1 MKKIL
6 YIIGFCILCI
16 APFIG
21 EISININEI
30 FDSNTISNKVFWDLR
45 LSRVLLAF
53 FVGGILSLGGLVFQ
67 VIFKNELITPYTLGI
82 ASGTTL
88 FTAISI
94 VFFPAIF
101 MSISSAFGSLL
112 TIVVLY
118 YISKKINKGVVAV
131 STNSI
136 LLIGIALSYF
146 YSSALMLVFYI
157 SNLEQNYS
165 IVRFTLGSLDTVG
178 FTSVITVFIV
188 SIIMYFSIY
197 KNKAKIKLLLLSND
211 TAFLKG
217 LNVHK
222 LNLFLLVII
231 SLSVGISISFVGP
244 IGFIGLVV
252 PHVIKLI
259 YKKSADKLIFPVF
272 FYGGVFLVFS
282 DLISRNLNTDSALPI
297 GVVTAF
303 IGAPFFV
310 YLLIK
315 RNKNNKIFQCAIL
328 FLEI

>member
-1 MKKIL
+1 MKKLLFIL
-6 YIIGFCILCI
+6 ALIILLI
-16 APFIG
+16 APFLG
-21 EISININEI
+21 EITLNINDI
-30 FDSNTISNKVFWDLR
+30 FNSNTMTNQVFWDLR
-45 LSRVLLAF
+45 VSRVLLAF
-53 FVGGILSLGGLVFQ
+53 FVGGILALGGLIFQ
-67 VIFKNELITPYTLGI
+67 IVFKNSLITPYTLGI

-94 VFFPAIF
+94 VFFPAVI

-112 TIVVLY
+112 TIIILY
-118 YISKKINKGVVAV
+118 FISKRINKNSISV

-146 YSSALMLVFYI
+146 YSSALMLVFYM
-157 SNLEQNYS
+157 SNLQQNYS

-178 FTSVITVFIV
+178 FTSVTTLLLV
-188 SIIMYFSIY
+188 SVILYGIIYWKKSE
-197 KNKAKIKLLLLSND
+197 IKLLLISND

-222 LNLFLLVII
+222 LNLLLLIVI

-244 IGFIGLVV
+244 IGFVGLVI
-252 PHVIKLI
+252 PHIIKLI

-272 FYGGVFLVFS
+272 FYGGVFLVAS
-282 DLISRNLNTDSALPI
+282 DLIARNLNTASTLPI

-315 RNKNNKIFQCAIL
+315 RNKRQ
-328 FLEI
+328 

>member
-1 MKKIL
+1 MKKALFIVSL
-6 YIIGFCILCI
+6 IVLFI
-16 APFIG
+16 APFLG
-21 EISININEI
+21 EIALNLNEI
-30 FDSNTISNKVFWDLR
+30 FDSSTITYKVFWDLR
-45 LSRVLLAF
+45 VSRVLLAF
-53 FVGGILSLGGLVFQ
+53 FVGGILALSGLIFQ
-67 VIFKNELITPYTLGI
+67 IIFKNALITPYTLGI
-82 ASGTTL
+82 ASGTTM

-94 VFFPAIF
+94 VFFPTMLLSF
-101 MSISSAFGSLL
+101 SSALGSLF
-112 TIVVLY
+112 TITILY
-118 YISKKINKGVVAV
+118 FISRRINKDSIAV

-146 YSSALMLVFYI
+146 YSSVLLLVFYM

-178 FTSVITVFIV
+178 FTSSITVFV
-188 SIIMYFSIY
+188 TAMIMYLTIY
-197 KNKAKIKLLLLSND
+197 KNKAKIKLLLISND

-222 LNLFLLVII
+222 LNLLLLVVI
-231 SLSVGISISFVGP
+231 SLVVGISISFVGP
-244 IGFIGLVV
+244 IGFVGLVV
-252 PHVIKLI
+252 PHIIKLI

-272 FYGGVFLVFS
+272 FYGGIFLVVS
-282 DLISRNLNTDSALPI
+282 DLIARNLNTASSIPI

-315 RNKNNKIFQCAIL
+315 RNKRT
-328 FLEI
+328 

>member
-1 MKKIL
+1 MIKKLLFISSL
-6 YIIGFCILCI
+6 FIIVIS
-16 APFIG
+16 PFLG
-21 EISININEI
+21 EITLNLNEL
-30 FDSNTISNKVFWDLR
+30 FDPSTITYKVFWELR
-45 LSRVLLAF
+45 VSRVFLALL
-53 FVGGILSLGGLVFQ
+53 VGGVLALSGLIFQ
-67 VIFKNELITPYTLGI
+67 IIFKNALITPYTLGI

-94 VFFPAIF
+94 VFIP
-101 MSISSAFGSLL
+101 SIILPVSSSFGSLV
-112 TIVVLY
+112 TIIILY
-118 YISKKINKGVVAV
+118 YISKRINNNSIAV

-146 YSSALMLVFYI
+146 YSSALMLVFYL
-157 SNLEQNYS
+157 SDLEQNYS

-178 FTSVITVFIV
+178 FSSSFWVLIA
-188 SIIMYFSIY
+188 SLIMYFTIY
-197 KNKAKIKLLLLSND
+197 VNKAKIKLLLISND

-222 LNLFLLVII
+222 LNLTLLVVI
-231 SLSVGISISFVGP
+231 SLCVGICISFVGP

-252 PHVIKLI
+252 PHIIKLI
-259 YKKSADKLIFPVF
+259 YKQSADKLIFPVF
-272 FYGGVFLVFS
+272 FYGGVFLVVS
-282 DLISRNLNTDSALPI
+282 DLIARNLNTASTLPI

-315 RNKNNKIFQCAIL
+315 RNKKANEGN
-328 FLEI
+328 

>member
-1 MKKIL
+1 MKLSL
-6 YIIGFCILCI
+6 YIISAVILI
-16 APFIG
+16 ISPFLG
-21 EISININEI
+21 EITLNLNEI
-30 FDSNTISNKVFWDLR
+30 LDTSTITYKVFWDLR
-45 LSRVLLAF
+45 VSRVLLAF
-53 FVGGILSLGGLVFQ
+53 LVGGILALSGLIFQ
-67 VIFKNELITPYTLGI
+67 IIFKNALITPYTLGI

-94 VFFPAIF
+94 VFFPAMIL
-101 MSISSAFGSLL
+101 SISSAFGSLI
-112 TIVVLY
+112 TITILY
-118 YISKKINKGVVAV
+118 YISKNINKNTVAV

-146 YSSALMLVFYI
+146 YSSALMLVFYM

-178 FTSVITVFIV
+178 FESPAIIFVMAL
-188 SIIMYFSIY
+188 IMYFTIY
-197 KNKAKIKLLLLSND
+197 SNKAKIKLLLISND

-222 LNLFLLVII
+222 LNLLLLVVI
-231 SLSVGISISFVGP
+231 SICVGVSISFVGP
-244 IGFIGLVV
+244 IGFIGLVI
-252 PHVIKLI
+252 PHIVKLI
-259 YKKSADKLIFPVF
+259 YKKSADQLIFPVF
-272 FYGGVFLVFS
+272 FYGGIFLVIS
-282 DLISRNLNTDSALPI
+282 DLIARNLNTASSLPI

-315 RNKNNKIFQCAIL
+315 RNRSS
-328 FLEI
+328 